1 LICVR
6 RVLGIWSSEGLGAHS
21 KARVLD
27 VTQDIMDHMDNSDH
41 RTVVVTGMGI
51 VAPNGENVPAF
62 RDSLEKG
69 KSGITR
75 WKRDS
80 DRMGSKI
87 GGDMSEFRI
96 AEHLASVGTHY
107 PAQLKDDAK
116 VVLRSAP
123 LAVNLAAAAAL
134 EAFVDAGL
142 PHRSLPPE
150 CIGHILGGTNFNAS
164 YILQNSSTFNEE
176 PDYIEPLYG
185 VMVLDTDVLARVC
198 DLLTLKGPSWTVG
211 NACGSSNI
219 ALITGMDLIRSGRAD
234 AVVVTGAS
242 GGLDPVLL
250 HSWVMLG
257 ALSSESFNDD
267 PTRASRPFDR
277 RREGFV
283 PSEGAAAVVLE
294 TLAGARARGAN
305 IRAAVLGGGSS
316 SDATRQIRPSQEG
329 QMRAMRAA
337 LDDARIT
344 PEQLDYVNAHAT
356 STPLGDKIEIA
367 AIKGVLG
374 EHVYKIPVNATK
386 SMTGH
391 PLNAAAL
398 VEFVAVVLQMENY
411 FVHPTINLDEPDEG
425 MDLDFVP
432 NQARAYKPRIAMS
445 NSFGFG
451 GLNSS
456 VVIQAGATVRSGR

>member
-1 LICVR
+1 MM
-6 RVLGIWSSEGLGAHS
+6 
-21 KARVLD
+21 K
-27 VTQDIMDHMDNSDH
+27 HMDNSDT

-51 VAPNGENVPAF
+51 VTPNGENVSAF
-62 RDSLEKG
+62 RDSLENG
-69 KSGITR
+69 RSSITH

-80 DRMGSKI
+80 DRMASKI

-96 AEHLASVGTHY
+96 AEHLERVGTHY
-107 PAQLKDDAK
+107 PAHLKEAAQT
-116 VVLRSAP
+116 VLRAAP
-123 LAVNLAAAAAL
+123 LSVNLAAAAAL

-142 PHRSLPPE
+142 PHPSLAPE

-164 YILQNSSTFNEE
+164 YILQNASTFNEE

-219 ALITGMDLIRSGRAD
+219 ALITGMDLIRSRRAD

-250 HSWVMLG
+250 HSWATLG
-257 ALSSESFNDD
+257 ALSSESFNDQ
-267 PTRASRPFDR
+267 PERASRPFDS

-294 TLAGARARGAN
+294 TLTSARARGAN
-305 IRAAVLGGGSS
+305 IRAAVVGGGSA
-316 SDATRQIRPSQEG
+316 SDATRQIRPSQDG

-337 LDDARIT
+337 LNDARIT

-356 STPLGDKIEIA
+356 STPLGDKIEVA

-374 EHVYKIPVNATK
+374 EHVSKIPVNATK
-386 SMTGH
+386 SITGH
-391 PLNAAAL
+391 LLNAAAL
-398 VEFVAVVLQMENY
+398 VEFIGVVLQMEND
-411 FVHPTINLDEPDEG
+411 FVHPTINLEEPDEG

-432 NQARAYKPRIAMS
+432 NHAREHKPRLAMS

-456 VVIQAGATVRSGR
+456 LVVRAGTAVQVGK

>member
-1 LICVR
+1 
-6 RVLGIWSSEGLGAHS
+6 
-21 KARVLD
+21 
-27 VTQDIMDHMDNSDH
+27 MDDRDR

-51 VAPNGENVPAF
+51 VTPNGETVSEF
-62 RDSLEKG
+62 RESLEKG
-69 KSGITR
+69 QSGITR

-80 DRMGSKI
+80 DRMASKI
-87 GGDMSEFRI
+87 GGDMSEFSI
-96 AEHLASVGTHY
+96 ADHLARVGRNY
-107 PAQLKDDAK
+107 PAHLREAAQ
-116 VVLRSAP
+116 VVLRAAP
-123 LAVNLAAAAAL
+123 LAVNLDAAAAL
-134 EAFVDAGL
+134 QAFVDAGL
-142 PHRSLPPE
+142 PDPSLPPE

-164 YILQNSSTFNEE
+164 YILQNGNTFNDE

-219 ALITGMDLIRSGRAD
+219 ALITGMDLIRSGRAE
-234 AVVVTGAS
+234 AVVVTGTS

-250 HSWVMLG
+250 HSWATLG
-257 ALSSESFNDD
+257 ALSSQSFNND
-267 PTRASRPFDR
+267 PMHASRPFDR

-294 TLAGARARGAN
+294 TLSSARARGAH
-305 IRAAVLGGGSS
+305 IHAAILGGGSS

-329 QMRAMRAA
+329 QVRAMRAA
-337 LDDARIT
+337 LDDARVNA
-344 PEQLDYVNAHAT
+344 EQLDYVNAHAT

-367 AIKGVLG
+367 AIKSVLG

-391 PLNAAAL
+391 LLNAAAL
-398 VEFVAVVLQMENY
+398 VEFVAVVLQMENN

-432 NQARAYKPRIAMS
+432 NQARAAKPRLAMS

-456 VVIQAGATVRSGR
+456 LVIQAGQVLGNGR

>member
-1 LICVR
+1 
-6 RVLGIWSSEGLGAHS
+6 
-21 KARVLD
+21 
-27 VTQDIMDHMDNSDH
+27 MNHMDDSD
-41 RTVVVTGMGI
+41 RRKVVVTGMGI
-51 VAPNGENVPAF
+51 VTPNGDNVSAF
-62 RDSLEKG
+62 RDSLENG
-69 KSGITR
+69 RSGITR

-80 DRMGSKI
+80 DRMASKI

-96 AEHLASVGTHY
+96 AEHLARVGSHY
-107 PAQLKDDAK
+107 PAHLKEAAQ

-142 PHRSLPPE
+142 PHQSLEPE

-164 YILQNSSTFNEE
+164 YILQNARTFNEE

-234 AVVVTGAS
+234 AVVVTAAS

-250 HSWVMLG
+250 HSWATLG
-257 ALSSESFNDD
+257 ALSSESFNDE
-267 PTRASRPFDR
+267 PARASRPFER

-294 TLAGARARGAN
+294 TLTSARARGAN
-305 IRAAVLGGGSS
+305 IFAAVLGGGAS
-316 SDATRQIRPSQEG
+316 SDATRQIRPSQDG

-337 LDDARIT
+337 LDDARVA
-344 PEQLDYVNAHAT
+344 PEQLEYVNAHAT
-356 STPLGDKIEIA
+356 STPLGDRIEIA

-374 EHVYKIPVNATK
+374 DHVYKIPVNATK

-391 PLNAAAL
+391 LLNAAAL
-398 VEFVAVVLQMENY
+398 VEFIAVVLQMENG
-411 FVHPTINLDEPDEG
+411 FVHPTINLEEPDEG

-432 NQARAYKPRIAMS
+432 NQAREYKPRLAMS

-456 VVIQAGATVRSGR
+456 LVVQAGATIQIGR

>member
-1 LICVR
+1 
-6 RVLGIWSSEGLGAHS
+6 
-21 KARVLD
+21 
-27 VTQDIMDHMDNSDH
+27 MNHMHNSDS
-41 RTVVVTGMGI
+41 RLVVVTGMGI
-51 VAPNGENVPAF
+51 VTPNGENIRAF
-62 RDSLEKG
+62 RDSLENG
-69 KSGITR
+69 RSGLTR

-80 DRMGSKI
+80 ERMASKI

-96 AEHLASVGTHY
+96 EEHLARVGGHY
-107 PAQLKDDAK
+107 PAHLKEAAR

-142 PHRSLPPE
+142 PHHSLPPE

-164 YILQNSSTFNEE
+164 YILQNASIFDQE

-219 ALITGMDLIRSGRAD
+219 ALITGMDLLRSGRAD
-234 AVVVTGAS
+234 AVVVTGTS

-250 HSWVMLG
+250 HSWATLG
-257 ALSSESFNDD
+257 ALSSESFNDE
-267 PTRASRPFDR
+267 PARASRPFDR

-294 TLAGARARGAN
+294 RLSGARARGAN
-305 IRAAVLGGGSS
+305 IRAAVLGGGSC

-337 LDDARIT
+337 LDDARIS
-344 PEQLDYVNAHAT
+344 PGQVDYVNAHAT
-356 STPLGDKIEIA
+356 STHLGDKIEIE

-374 EHVYKIPVNATK
+374 EHVYRIPVNATK

-391 PLNAAAL
+391 LLNAAAL
-398 VEFVAVVLQMENY
+398 VEFVAVVLQMEND
-411 FVHPTINLDEPDEG
+411 FVHPTINLEEPDEG

-432 NQARAYKPRIAMS
+432 NQAREHKPRLAIS

-456 VVIQAGATVRSGR
+456 LIIHAGVPNGTGGTPW